1 MRWFILISQKVMGYL
16 LFFMDDVGK
25 RKEAYRALDRQKEKP
40 VTFAGGN
47 GQRKRLINNL
57 DGKAVV

>member
-1 MRWFILISQKVMGYL
+1 MGYL